1 MDHPTTALYAE
12 LDMWRDCFD
21 DYGRPLLTETSLT
34 IDTAGPVFFALLLDA
49 AHDDRSTASTLRRSL
64 NQVRATYRQLH
75 PGVPEAT
82 TLSTFLGAAALGVL
96 PR

>member
-21 DYGRPLLTETSLT
+21 DYGRPLLTETSPT

-49 AHDDRSTASTLRRSL
+49 AHEEHSTASALRGSL
-64 NQVRATYRQLH
+64 NQVRATYRQFH
-75 PGVPEAT
+75 PGVPAAT